1 MGLFERLFNKEITET
16 KIEETPLSPIRE
28 EKNEWQKIAGYIP
41 VESEEHQVVSLIA
54 TAIAAGDRPEST
66 FIVKRISKRNPEA
79 QLVSVIATS
88 IASADHAESQF
99 VIQSIKEKKAVS
111 FFII

>member
-1 MGLFERLFNKEITET
+1 MGLFERLFNKEKTEKT
-16 KIEETPLSPIRE
+16 TAKEPLSPIIKE
-28 EKNEWQKIAGYIP
+28 QNEWQEVVGYIP
-41 VESEEHQVVSLIA
+41 VESEEYQLVSLIA
-54 TAIAAGDRPEST
+54 TAIAAGDQPESE

-99 VIQSIKEKKAVS
+99 VIRSIKEKRTN
-111 FFII
+111 